1 MNDQSIVLSSLA
13 MDLKRAALAFWRGS
27 TGVAQKFLGES
38 LERKKEIN
46 MKEIDPYISNVLKD
60 INNKDAEDLLMYS
73 ILIQNYVRK
82 NGHDSRLAP

>member
-1 MNDQSIVLSSLA
+1 MNDQSVALGSLA

-27 TGVAQKFLGES
+27 RGVAQTFLEES
-38 LERKKEIN
+38 LERKKDIDLGR
-46 MKEIDPYISNVLKD
+46 IDPYISSILKD

-82 NGHDSRLAP
+82 NG